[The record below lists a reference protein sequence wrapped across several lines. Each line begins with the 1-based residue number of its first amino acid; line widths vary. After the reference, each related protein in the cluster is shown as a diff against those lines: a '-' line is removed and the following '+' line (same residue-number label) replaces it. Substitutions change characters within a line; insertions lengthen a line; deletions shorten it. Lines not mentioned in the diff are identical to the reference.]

1 LRRQAIFPAP
11 EKCTKCLISSPQ
23 VLYGN
28 IGLSIH
34 PQRKDQVSKDMLS
47 WFPLFFPFKVRAV
60 VYAPLYFSLRRPKEP
75 LYLPSN
81 SELQVSIWRLTND
94 RRVWYEWHAE
104 SFILLPTT
112 LRAGEELLL
121 GSPGFST
128 VPSFN
133 SLGAPSPLIDS
144 KELDTSKMSTP
155 DFRHTDGELEAVKIG
170 HTSLHNPG
178 GRSSWIGL

>member
-1 LRRQAIFPAP
+1 
-11 EKCTKCLISSPQ
+11 
-23 VLYGN
+23 
-28 IGLSIH
+28 
-34 PQRKDQVSKDMLS
+34 MLS

-60 VYAPLYFSLRRPKEP
+60 IYAQVYFSSRHLKEP

-94 RRVWYEWHAE
+94 RQVWYEWHAE
-104 SFILLPTT
+104 SFILLPAT
-112 LRAGEELLL
+112 LRAGVELLL

-128 VPSFN
+128 APSFN
-133 SLGAPSPLIDS
+133 SMGAPSPLIDS
-144 KELDTSKMSTP
+144 RELDTGKMATT
-155 DFRHTDGELEAVKIG
+155 DIAHTDGELEAVKIG